1 MRKHTARKWPR
12 ARQTE
17 ESGPAGISANT
28 AVEAS
33 QLIGEAS
40 FASETKSFTADSA
53 GQARSAA
60 SEWLSDFAAHGP
72 VQIKS
77 IRTDICCDRF
87 PMEGDPSRMKP
98 VERFITTV
106 TYRPMSPA
114 QSI

>member
-1 MRKHTARKWPR
+1 MREHAARR
-12 ARQTE
+12 AHQTE
-17 ESGPAGISANT
+17 ESAPAGSSAHT
-28 AVEAS
+28 AV
-33 QLIGEAS
+33 S

-53 GQARSAA
+53 GQARGAA

-77 IRTDICCDRF
+77 IRTDICCDQW
-87 PMEGDPSRMKP
+87 PMEDDPSRRKP

-114 QSI
+114 QSH

>member
-1 MRKHTARKWPR
+1 MRKHTAQKWPR

-17 ESGPAGISANT
+17 ESAPAGGSANS

-33 QLIGEAS
+33 ELIGEAS
-40 FASETKSFTADSA
+40 SESETKSFTADSA

-72 VQIKS
+72 LQIKK
-77 IRTDICCDRF
+77 IRTEIFCDEFSLEDDLLRT
-87 PMEGDPSRMKP
+87 KP

-114 QSI
+114 QSL